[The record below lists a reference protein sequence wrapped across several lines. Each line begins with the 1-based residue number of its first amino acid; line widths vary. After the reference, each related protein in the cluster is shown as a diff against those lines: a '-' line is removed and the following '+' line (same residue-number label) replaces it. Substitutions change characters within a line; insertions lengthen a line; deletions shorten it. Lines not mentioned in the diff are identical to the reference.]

1 MAVSLV
7 TGSSSGIGLATAVT
21 LARGGHQVIAT
32 MRNLDGAGELVKI
45 ASAEK
50 LSVKLIAL
58 NVDDDVSVDSAISK
72 AIAEN
77 GRIDVLVNNAGVGGG
92 GSVEEMSLSA
102 FREVMETNFFGAL
115 RCIKAVLPGMR
126 ERRHGCIIN
135 VTSIAGRMALSP
147 SAAYS
152 ASKWAFEALSEC
164 LAQEMKAFNVRV
176 AIVEPGVIATSIFGK
191 ARPLREDS
199 PYPQARRQRAL
210 FGASLSKP
218 TSPYVVG
225 DQIRQ
230 IVEGDSWQLR
240 YPVSP
245 DTLPFL
251 NWRASKTDEQIVNLG
266 SERRG
271 IQNLDK
277 ASSAWT
283 LIFEYGLSA
292 FDHGTYSLAR
302 FEACRPAVTMFLPG
316 KTEVS
321 GKRSK

>member
-126 ERRHGCIIN
+126 ERRHGCISRTRRHRYVDIRQ
-135 VTSIAGRMALSP
+135 S
-147 SAAYS
+147 
-152 ASKWAFEALSEC
+152 EA
-164 LAQEMKAFNVRV
+164 V
-176 AIVEPGVIATSIFGK
+176 
-191 ARPLREDS
+191 
-199 PYPQARRQRAL
+199 ARR
-210 FGASLSKP
+210 
-218 TSPYVVG
+218 
-225 DQIRQ
+225 
-230 IVEGDSWQLR
+230 
-240 YPVSP
+240 
-245 DTLPFL
+245 
-251 NWRASKTDEQIVNLG
+251 
-266 SERRG
+266 
-271 IQNLDK
+271 
-277 ASSAWT
+277 
-283 LIFEYGLSA
+283 
-292 FDHGTYSLAR
+292 
-302 FEACRPAVTMFLPG
+302 
-316 KTEVS
+316 
-321 GKRSK
+321 

>member
-1 MAVSLV
+1 MAVALV

-77 GRIDVLVNNAGVGGG
+77 GRVDVLVNNAGVGGG
-92 GSVEEMSLSA
+92 GSVEEMSLSV

-210 FGASLSKP
+210 FAASLSKP

-240 YPVSP
+240 YPVGP
-245 DTLPFL
+245 DALPFL
-251 NWRASKTDEQIVNLG
+251 NWRASKTDEQIVDLG
-266 SERRG
+266 G
-271 IQNLDK
+271 
-277 ASSAWT
+277 ASDEKYKT
-283 LIFEYGLSA
+283 LIKREFGL
-292 FDHGTYSLAR
+292 DVNL
-302 FEACRPAVTMFLPG
+302 
-316 KTEVS
+316 
-321 GKRSK
+321 